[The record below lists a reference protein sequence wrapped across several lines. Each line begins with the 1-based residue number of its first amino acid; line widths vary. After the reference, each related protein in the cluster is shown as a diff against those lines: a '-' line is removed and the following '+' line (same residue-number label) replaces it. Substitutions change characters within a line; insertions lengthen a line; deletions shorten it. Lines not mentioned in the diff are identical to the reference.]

1 MIVLTPK
8 AAEKLNEIRDSEG
21 LEGDHLRIGVIGG
34 GCAGFN
40 YNIFLEAYDQIVDMD
55 EIFMSEGVKIVIDS
69 MSLVYLDGLEIDH
82 EETQFAAGFKFN
94 NPKAKSTCGCGS
106 SFAVA

>member
-8 AAEKLNEIRDSEG
+8 AAEKINEIQGSEG
-21 LEGDHLRIGVIGG
+21 LEGDHLRVGVIGG
-34 GCAGFN
+34 GCSGFN
-40 YNIFLEAYDQIVDMD
+40 YSIFLEVPDRIVDID

-69 MSLVYLDGLEIDH
+69 MSLVYLDGLEIDYH
-82 EETQFAAGFKFN
+82 ETDFAAGFKFN

>member
-1 MIVLTPK
+1 MIVLTSK
-8 AAEKLNEIRDSEG
+8 AAKRLNAIQDAEG

-40 YNIFLEAYDQIVDMD
+40 YNIFLEVEEKITDVD
-55 EIFMSEGVKIVIDS
+55 EIFMSEGVQIVIDS
-69 MSLVYLDGLEIDH
+69 MSLVYLDGLEIDY

-106 SFAVA
+106 SFSVA